1 MDDGLLDLVLVQKSG
16 GVDILRANALARSGA
31 HVELPFVEVGRRT
44 SYSTN

>member
-1 MDDGLLDLVLVQKSG
+1 MNDGLLDLVLVQKSG
-16 GVDILRANALARSGA
+16 GIDILRANALARSGA